1 MKDVELY
8 ARILGLA
15 APWSV
20 QNVEL
25 KTSESRV
32 DIWLE
37 HEPRVA
43 WACPEC
49 GLQLPCRD
57 HAEERTWRH
66 LDTCQFKTFLHA
78 RIPRVDCPV
87 HGARQVSI
95 PWAEPRSR
103 FTLLMERFVIDVITE
118 CATIDGARRLV
129 RLSWDETMGVMA
141 RAVRRG
147 KARKERRKI
156 SYIGVD
162 EKAFRKGHNYMTV
175 VCDLIRGTVEH
186 VADDRK
192 KSSLEEYFD
201 TLSETQVASIKA
213 VSMDMW
219 QPYFLATMGRVPDAA
234 RKIVFDRFHI
244 MQHTCK
250 AVDKV
255 RRQENKALAAE
266 GDNILKGSKYL
277 WLYSLENMPD
287 KHRPRFESLK
297 ASSLKTGKAWA
308 MKESLRGLW
317 EYLSPGWAKRF
328 LKKWCSW
335 AKRSKLEPM
344 KKVANMLLD
353 HADNI
358 VTFCDHRRTNA
369 TAEGLNSRIMAIKR
383 RACGYRNRDNF
394 KMAIYF
400 FCGGLSLYPA
410 LSKTGAT
417 H

>member
-8 ARILGLA
+8 ARILGLE

-20 QNVEL
+20 ENVVL
-25 KTSESRV
+25 KTNESRV
-32 DIWLE
+32 DIWLQ

-49 GLQLPCRD
+49 GLSLPCRD
-57 HAEERTWRH
+57 HSEERTWRH

-78 RIPRVDCPV
+78 RISRVDCPE
-87 HGARQVSI
+87 HGVRQVSI

-103 FTLLMERFVIDVITE
+103 LTLLMKRLVIDVITE
-118 CATIDGARRLV
+118 CATIDGARRLM
-129 RLSWDETMGVMA
+129 RLSRDETMGVMA

-147 KARKERRKI
+147 KARKEQRKI

-162 EKAFRKGHNYMTV
+162 EKAFRKGHDYMTV
-175 VCDLIRGTVEH
+175 VCDSIRGTVEH

-192 KSSLEEYFD
+192 TTSLEEYFD
-201 TLSETQVASIKA
+201 TLNEEQIASIKA

-219 QPYFLATMGRVPDAA
+219 QPYSLATMGRVPEAA

-244 MQHTCK
+244 MKHVCEG
-250 AVDKV
+250 VDKV

-266 GDNILKGSKYL
+266 GDIILKESKHL
-277 WLYSLENMPD
+277 WLYSQENFPD
-287 KHRPRFESLK
+287 KHRPRVESLK
-297 ASSLKTGKAWA
+297 ASNLKTGKAWA

-328 LKKWCSW
+328 LKEWCSW
-335 AKRSKLEPM
+335 AKRSRLEPM
-344 KKVANMLLD
+344 KKVARMLLD

-358 VTFCDHRRTNA
+358 VTFCNHRITDA

-383 RACGYRNRDNF
+383 RACGYRNKDYF
-394 KMAIYF
+394 MMAIYF
-400 FCGGLSLYPA
+400 FCGGLNLYPA
-410 LSKTGAT
+410 LSKTGGT

>member
-8 ARILGLA
+8 ARILGLST
-15 APWSV
+15 PWSV

-37 HEPRVA
+37 HEPRVT
-43 WACPEC
+43 WVCPEC
-49 GLQLPCRD
+49 GRELPCRD

-78 RIPRVDCPV
+78 RIPRVDCPE
-87 HGARQVSI
+87 HGVRQVGI

-118 CATIDGARRLV
+118 CATIDGARRLM
-129 RLSWDETMGVMA
+129 RLSWDETMGVMS
-141 RAVRRG
+141 RAVKRG
-147 KARKERRKI
+147 HARKERRKI
-156 SYIGVD
+156 SYVGVD

-186 VADDRK
+186 VAEDRK

-201 TLSETQVASIKA
+201 TLAEEQIASIKG

-219 QPYFLATMGRVPDAA
+219 RPYFLATVERVPDAA

-244 MQHTCK
+244 MQHTCE

-266 GDNILKGSKYL
+266 GDNILKGSKHL
-277 WLYSLENMPD
+277 WLYSQVNLPD
-287 KHRPRFESLK
+287 KHKPRFESLR
-297 ASSLKTGKAWA
+297 ASNLKTAKAWA

-328 LKKWCSW
+328 LKKWCRW
-335 AKRSKLEPM
+335 ARRSKLEPM
-344 KKVANMLLD
+344 KKVAGMLLD

-358 VTFCDHRRTNA
+358 VTFCDHRITNA

-400 FCGGLSLYPA
+400 FCGGLNLYPA